1 MEKIRK
7 WYDMKVLE
15 KILFN
20 HENIKIYNIFK
31 QKLSK
36 ISNEIAEGNQFQS
49 ISQWYEKVQKS
60 FS

>member
-1 MEKIRK
+1 
-7 WYDMKVLE
+7 MKVLE